1 MQRKIKW
8 KLPEV
13 QLLKSAQVAEI
24 LGVTRMTISRYVR
37 DGILPSPTKR
47 GKGGSGYWKLTDVEV
62 ARRIRASRRDDDAA

>member
-1 MQRKIKW
+1 MQRYSKRKSC
-8 KLPEV
+8 EV

-37 DGILPSPTKR
+37 DGTLPPPTKR

-62 ARRIRASRRDDDAA
+62 ARRIRASRRDDAA